1 MSLFEYIM
9 VLTSILIGLGIAE
22 LLSGI
27 VRMLRTDFK
36 EGLYLPQIFWSS
48 FLFLYLIIVWWS
60 RWDLNEN
67 FHWTFLQL
75 IMSLVGPVLA
85 FIAAGLMFARNRTA
99 RVYYFRQQKTM
110 FTLLP
115 LIATSSL
122 VHELVIEGTSIIS
135 FTSFMSSLLIVSTF
149 LPRFFKKDWIHL
161 VCSISANAILT
172 TWVLSALYL
181 ISS

>member
-22 LLSGI
+22 LLNGI

-36 EGLYLPQIFWSS
+36 EGFYLPQVFWAS

-60 RWDLNEN
+60 RWDLSEN

-75 IMSLVGPVLA
+75 MMSLVGPVLA

-99 RVYYFRQQKTM
+99 RVYYFRHQKTM

-122 VHELVIEGTSIIS
+122 LHELIIEGTAVMS
-135 FTSFMSSLLIVSTF
+135 FTSFMSTLLITATL
-149 LPRFFKKDWIHL
+149 LPRFFRQDWIHL
-161 VCSISANAILT
+161 VCSVSANAILT
-172 TWVLSALYL
+172 IWVLSALYF

>member
-22 LLSGI
+22 LLQGI

-36 EGLYLPQIFWSS
+36 EGFYLPQIFWSS
-48 FLFLYLIIVWWS
+48 FLFLYLVIVWWS
-60 RWDLNEN
+60 RWDLSEN
-67 FHWTFLQL
+67 FHWTFFQL
-75 IMSLVGPVLA
+75 MMSLVGPVLA

-99 RVYYFRQQKTM
+99 REYYFRQQKTM

-115 LIATSSL
+115 LIASSSL
-122 VHELVIEGTSIIS
+122 AHELVIEGTAVIS
-135 FTSFMSSLLIVSTF
+135 FTSFMSSLLIVTT
-149 LPRFFKKDWIHL
+149 LVPRFLKQDWIHL
-161 VCSISANAILT
+161 LCSILANAILT

-181 ISS
+181 ITS